1 MKNIYVKNSCPIE
14 NEYIFLWC
22 FFKLSVTLC
31 LSLTL
36 SDQDLSGFKFLITIT
51 IRQSNG
57 NQLEDGLTLINRC
70 VWAKISSK

>member
-1 MKNIYVKNSCPIE
+1 MKKFFMKNSCPIE

-51 IRQSNG
+51 IHVRVI
-57 NQLEDGLTLINRC
+57 ET
-70 VWAKISSK
+70 SSRMDSR